1 MTNED
6 DYIQDYLEFEDV
18 DDMYEID
25 KPIEEQCLWIGK
37 PHLLCYVIDRNYIIF
52 MFFLLIFWHFD
63 FNFNWYSFI
72 NYGILL
78 YFIIHVI
85 NTFRYAKAI
94 KYYITKTHLIV
105 KIKKQYWAYSRE
117 YIAMRRQITNKFP
130 KKMQFF
136 FVFIGGFKQ
145 ARVRQSII
153 EKLFDV
159 KRVQFIKK
167 NIYSPVFDS
176 FHDIYMEKGNFR
188 CIKDYEKVIKIL
200 EI

>member
-1 MTNED
+1 VVNKD
-6 DYIQDYLEFEDV
+6 DYFQDYAEFDDV
-18 DDMYEID
+18 DNMYETD
-25 KPIEEQCLWIGK
+25 EPIEEQCLWIGK
-37 PHLLCYVIDRNYIIF
+37 PHLLCYIIDRNYIIF

-63 FNFNWYSFI
+63 FDFRWYSFV

-85 NTFRYAKAI
+85 NTFRYAKTI

-105 KIKKQYWAYSRE
+105 KLEEQYWAYPRE
-117 YIAMRRQITNKFP
+117 NIAIRRQKIKNFP
-130 KKMQFF
+130 KKAQFF
-136 FVFIGGFKQ
+136 FGLLGGFKQ

-167 NIYSPVFDS
+167 DIYSPVFDS
-176 FHDIYMEKGNFR
+176 SHDIYMEKGNFR

-200 EI
+200 GI